1 MATCESYTVLETVS
15 NVASKRVLFRLLE
28 ISQGFFI
35 AHMPINKKSLERSH
49 IIVVVSMGVGQ
60 MGRTVGQQ

>member
-1 MATCESYTVLETVS
+1 MLETVS

-35 AHMPINKKSLERSH
+35 AHMPINKESLERSH
-49 IIVVVSMGVGQ
+49 KLDVVSREVGQ